1 MKCSRKDSRKV
12 YDESTNTEC
21 ACEVCG
27 KQWPA
32 KKHLWQHLIRFHRAE
47 AAVTCGVC
55 LKLCKDYDDLAEH
68 LKAAHE
74 AILSTEGNNFT
85 CKVCGRYC
93 MLSSVLV
100 HSIVIYMIYNREFM
114 FDRYHNARSKLLL
127 HTSIH
132 IGHPGT
138 STWCPKCRKNITDEA
153 AHSTTCNTKTEEGEQ
168 MKNNEKT
175 EVTNYNNIK

>member
-1 MKCSRKDSRKV
+1 MNNKHLIFGKYTFIFINNYNFRTKSSIKCSRKDSRKV

-55 LKLCKDYDDLAEH
+55 LKLCKDYDNLAEH

-85 CKVCGRYC
+85 CKICGRYYIFFFF
-93 MLSSVLV
+93 LLY
-100 HSIVIYMIYNREFM
+100 IILFIYNIL
-114 FDRYHNARSKLLL
+114 YIIL
-127 HTSIH
+127 
-132 IGHPGT
+132 
-138 STWCPKCRKNITDEA
+138 
-153 AHSTTCNTKTEEGEQ
+153 
-168 MKNNEKT
+168 
-175 EVTNYNNIK
+175 

>member
-1 MKCSRKDSRKV
+1 MCSFSSLIKLWNFKLSQFYFHLNNLKHLIFEKCTFKFTNNYNFRTKSSIKCSRKDSRKV

-85 CKVCGRYC
+85 CKICGRYYI
-93 MLSSVLV
+93 LFSFFL
-100 HSIVIYMIYNREFM
+100 YKIYNIL
-114 FDRYHNARSKLLL
+114 YIIL
-127 HTSIH
+127 
-132 IGHPGT
+132 
-138 STWCPKCRKNITDEA
+138 
-153 AHSTTCNTKTEEGEQ
+153 
-168 MKNNEKT
+168 
-175 EVTNYNNIK
+175 